1 MAKNKKCD
9 SCGKAMSDKE
19 YIAYL
24 EKEKA
29 RLERELAAAKLYPTP
44 VTIPWTKPYWEWPPP
59 TITWGTNN
67 VTASIDWDVWNSR
80 QQTSGTQYCYPSY
93 DIMQPT
99 GDMCSNTCRMNG
111 LDKNGGCLQCGRKQP
126 PMGTGLL

>member
-9 SCGKAMSDKE
+9 SCGKPMSDKE

-29 RLERELAAAKLYPTP
+29 RLERELAAAKLYPP
-44 VTIPWTKPYWEWPPP
+44 SITIPWIKPTYPHTQDMPW
-59 TITWGTNN
+59 TTATW
-67 VTASIDWDVWNSR
+67 
-80 QQTSGTQYCYPSY
+80 PSY